1 MTQISETVPV
11 TDDDGAVFA
20 GTDVPVKRLFHCLE
34 ETHNL
39 NIFLRLFPSVS
50 REQAL
55 EAMEEQIRADAA
67 EIIHSRKEIMSGW
80 PVFKGTRLVVKNLF
94 DYLAGGHTLDE
105 FLDDFPSAN
114 REQAVRALE
123 VARRILEKDAYEI
136 ATVRD
141 SLIHSDPRIMSGMP
155 VFKGTRLPVRNLF
168 DYLAGGDGLDIF
180 LEDFPSA
187 NRREQVLEALGA
199 AREALESYVYET
211 VAR

>member
-1 MTQISETVPV
+1 MTQTSETVPA
-11 TDDDGAVFA
+11 TDDDRVVFS
-20 GTDVPVKRLFHCLE
+20 GTDVPVRRLFDCLE

-55 EAMEEQIRADAA
+55 EAMEEQIRADVA
-67 EIIHSRKEIMSGW
+67 EIIHSREEIMSGR

-94 DYLAGGHTLDE
+94 DYLAVGHT
-105 FLDDFPSAN
+105 LDDFPSAN

-123 VARRILEKDAYEI
+123 VARRILEREAYEI

-141 SLIHSDPRIMSGMP
+141 NLIHSDPRIMSGMP

-168 DYLAGGDGLDIF
+168 DYLAGGDSLDTF

-187 NRREQVLEALGA
+187 NRREQALEALGA
-199 AREALESYVYET
+199 AREALESPVYET